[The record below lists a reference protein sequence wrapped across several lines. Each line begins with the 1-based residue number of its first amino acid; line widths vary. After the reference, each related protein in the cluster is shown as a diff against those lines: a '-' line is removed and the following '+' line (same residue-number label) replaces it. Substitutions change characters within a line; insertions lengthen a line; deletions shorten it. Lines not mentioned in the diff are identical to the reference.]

1 MNTTFPSSLP
11 STTKKHLSMRKDI
24 SSLSSHSTK
33 DMFGNNFST
42 GALKARPVQIT
53 PSKSDAHASGI
64 PEEKKKTTTV
74 TKRSWTEDEDEQ
86 LKQLVKTHGLSNW
99 TTVADSLDGRT
110 GKQCRER
117 WTNHLNPGI
126 KKGNWTDEEDRIII
140 EKQAELGNQW
150 SKITEYLQGRTDNA
164 VKNRWHST
172 MRSRSRNNT
181 NPSSHTAS
189 SSIGTNSSSP
199 SNIPMSSTSCS
210 SLTSMKKA
218 AMSGPVGVASKP
230 MLSIPSFPTSSNP
243 ALHLRKKRPNRDFS
257 SSSLPLTKKARP
269 PQITIPNV
277 PSADSGD
284 QGESDCFGPL
294 PPFPLRPTD
303 AEICPLTPSASEK
316 NFFSSRILS
325 PMLSPPLVMAADT
338 HVPVTPNCILSPLG
352 SCMTP
357 LPETAL
363 DEYYKSIESRQPFGA
378 DANNKFEPLSPAP
391 LHFSTSRGFSLN

>member
-1 MNTTFPSSLP
+1 
-11 STTKKHLSMRKDI
+11 
-24 SSLSSHSTK
+24 
-33 DMFGNNFST
+33 
-42 GALKARPVQIT
+42 V
-53 PSKSDAHASGI
+53 
-64 PEEKKKTTTV
+64 
-74 TKRSWTEDEDEQ
+74 
-86 LKQLVKTHGLSNW
+86 KQHGLSNW

-181 NPSSHTAS
+181 NSSLNMNN
-189 SSIGTNSSSP
+189 SSIGTNSSIP
-199 SNIPMSSTSCS
+199 CIPITSNSCPGLS
-210 SLTSMKKA
+210 SMKKTLL
-218 AMSGPVGVASKP
+218 SGPAAVASKS
-230 MLSIPSFPTSSNP
+230 MLAIPTFPASSNS
-243 ALHLRKKRPNRDFS
+243 ALHLRKKRPGRDFS
-257 SSSLPLTKKARP
+257 SSLPISKKVRP

-284 QGESDCFGPL
+284 QGENDCFGPL

-338 HVPVTPNCILSPLG
+338 HVPVTPNYILSPLG

-391 LHFSTSRGFSLN
+391 LHFSTSRGFSIN